1 MTRSR
6 HNGYSDHCAHCA
18 FPVPLWLKKYQLVA
32 LIKSGIRRI
41 INGYLKFKF
50 SLCPLCLHCAFVVK
64 FVPLWLKIYHHVR
77 K

>member
-6 HNGYSDHCAHCA
+6 HNGHSDHCA

-41 INGYLKFKF
+41 INGYLNF
-50 SLCPLCLHCAFVVK
+50 HCALCAFT
-64 FVPLWLKIYHHVR
+64 VPLWLNLFHCET
-77 K
+77 